1 MKAAHLTGG
10 RFIARIGTGPR
21 IHNLL
26 FLTNLSKDVSLL
38 TADGLTEQ
46 LDAKLQISE
55 EAEAVPEQAAVPAED
70 LTPLQQLLKL
80 CDQEVR
86 SVPNR

>member
-1 MKAAHLTGG
+1 V
-10 RFIARIGTGPR
+10 P
-21 IHNLL
+21 
-26 FLTNLSKDVSLL
+26 LL

-55 EAEAVPEQAAVPAED
+55 EAEAVPEQAAVPEED

-86 SVPNR
+86 SVPNRCLDQSIFGSGVAF